1 MHNNELSTLSVN
13 PKGENPEHVSCG
25 TLLTLTLT
33 LLTHTLPT
41 MHLSMVYCA
50 VREAIM
56 LFWVGLRSMC

>member
-1 MHNNELSTLSVN
+1 MHNNEVSSLSVN

-33 LLTHTLPT
+33 LLTLTPP

-56 LFWVGLRSMC
+56 LFWVGLRSMN